1 MPTTA
6 RSRKAD
12 PATLESL
19 WNEVRG
25 ELHRAKR
32 RIDEEIRSYP
42 TPIPR
47 CDAQF
52 NHLQE
57 QRARLAREL
66 DRIGAPSGKDMGCG
80 DYVGLIEAYI
90 ASATYTDDRAEREFR
105 SRLEAALS
113 AIEG

>member
-1 MPTTA
+1 MPTIA
-6 RSRKAD
+6 RNRKAD
-12 PATLESL
+12 PATLGSL

-66 DRIGAPSGKDMGCG
+66 DRIGALSEKDMGYG
-80 DYVGLIEAYI
+80 DCVGLIEAYI
-90 ASATYTDDRAEREFR
+90 ASAPYLDDDEERQLRARTKAKV
-105 SRLEAALS
+105 SAL
-113 AIEG
+113 AG